1 MPRPKNKI
9 NYIKISCCIYLNY
22 LVLPE
27 TVTLISNC
35 RIYQG
40 DAYLPLNHSW
50 HHGDIIGY

>member
-1 MPRPKNKI
+1 MLAVI
-9 NYIKISCCIYLNY
+9 VSITWDY
-22 LVLPE
+22 
-27 TVTLISNC
+27 VTLISNC